1 MISKELS
8 SALLIWNYESTGTQ
22 DRYIRFLPSAVL
34 GGTRQRK

>member
-22 DRYIRFLPSAVL
+22 DRCIRFLPSAL